1 MEFKP
6 KTVKNS
12 LINAL
17 LTAIFDEIDS
27 DGRNS
32 ILEHANLGYMNIRE
46 NLPPNGFTPL
56 EDFLKLVDSMN
67 YLLIFSKSIM
77 FEIGRKFA
85 FYISPFGTE
94 IGDLIEKIKTKL
106 IDLQIKLEYDTDDKI
121 NVTVI
126 ECPFCRTIQKLNTA
140 IVSRNFTCEFFRG
153 FLHETVKKSA
163 HTDVSVKVEHSDQ
176 KNDVCKFI
184 INIIKINASEN
195 KIQTLE
201 EKSSLKLFK

>member
-1 MEFKP
+1 MVGSKA
-6 KTVKNS
+6 VKNN

-17 LTAIFDEIDS
+17 LTAIFDEINS

-32 ILEHANLGYMNIRE
+32 IIQHANLGYMSE
-46 NLPPNGFTPL
+46 NLPSNGFTPL

-85 FYISPFGTE
+85 LYLSPFGTPL
-94 IGDLIEKIKTKL
+94 GDLIEMIKTKL
-106 IDLQIKLEYDTDDKI
+106 IDLQIEMDYRSDDKI

-126 ECPFCRTIQKLNTA
+126 ECPFCRSIQKLNAA
-140 IVSRNFTCEFFRG
+140 IISRNFTCEFFRG

-163 HTDVSVKVEHSDQ
+163 HTNISVKVDHFNQ
-176 KNDVCKFI
+176 KSGICKFRI
-184 INIIKINASEN
+184 DINRIKISDN
-195 KIQTLE
+195 KIPQLE
-201 EKSSLKLFK
+201 